1 MRTAETPREAETQH
15 SAASK
20 SPFRSQQIPRLSH
33 PHSAAS
39 KSPFRSQKIP
49 RLSHPHSKASKS
61 PRLDSLIRIP
71 QPANPR
77 ASTLSSAFCSQ
88 QIPAPRLSHSQPANP
103 QLYLILWISLS
114 LTVLQA
120 RLLCV
125 SVFAGCENSLTVWSL
140 DRGSLHHPLSFSIS
154 PLLHLS
160 FSYGNTVRFRT
171 LSPLPTRFLL
181 LQLFRPLSVSIPQLC
196 AISLLDLPPHSP
208 Y

>member
-1 MRTAETPREAETQH
+1 MKTEADGFYYYLIFYLILSLAVRTAETPREAETYI
-15 SAASK
+15 SS
-20 SPFRSQQIPRLSH
+20 IVPRLSH
-33 PHSAAS
+33 PHSA
-39 KSPFRSQKIP
+39 
-49 RLSHPHSKASKS
+49 ASKS

-71 QPANPR
+71 QPANPC
-77 ASTLSSAFCSQ
+77 ASTLSSAASKSST
-88 QIPAPRLSHSQPANP
+88 LSHS
-103 QLYLILWISLS
+103 LDFSLS

-125 SVFAGCENSLTVWSL
+125 SVFAGCENSLMVWTL

-154 PLLHLS
+154 PLLHSS
-160 FSYGNTVRFRT
+160 FSYGDTVRFPT

>member
-1 MRTAETPREAETQH
+1 MRTAETPREVETQH
-15 SAASK
+15 SAAGK

-33 PHSAAS
+33 LHSPAS
-39 KSPFRSQKIP
+39 KS
-49 RLSHPHSKASKS
+49 
-61 PRLDSLIRIP
+61 LDSLIRIP
-71 QPANPR
+71 QPANPHSAASKSLDSLIR
-77 ASTLSSAFCSQ
+77 IPQPANPSTLSSAFRSQ
-88 QIPAPRLSHSQPANP
+88 QIPAPQLSHPQPANP
-103 QLYLILWISLS
+103 QLCLIPWISLSLS

-125 SVFAGCENSLTVWSL
+125 SVFAGCENSLTVWTL

-154 PLLHLS
+154 PLLHPS
-160 FSYGNTVRFRT
+160 FSYGNTVRFPT

-196 AISLLDLPPHSP
+196 AISLLDLPTHSP